1 MEIRP
6 AAPARAFV
14 TPDQRRERRRIDPP
28 RPRPAVP
35 RPEERGRLISRSLR
49 GHVEGGF
56 RPDVEGMRAIAV
68 VAVILYHF
76 DFPLI
81 SGGFVGV
88 DVFFVLSGFLITR
101 LVLGEIVD
109 TGTISL
115 PAFWGRRA
123 RRLLPASAAVVVVTV
138 LISRHV
144 LPPLRLRDLAG
155 DTVGAATF
163 TANFRFAD
171 SFGDY
176 FAGALAKSNP
186 SPLLHFWSLAVEEQF
201 YLCWPPLLLLLARRP
216 RQYRR
221 LVLATVGGVAIVSFL
236 LGIWLTSRN
245 QAAAFY
251 LLPARMGELLAG
263 AALAIVGAG
272 ITAVPAA
279 WRAAAGWAGL
289 AGIALSC
296 LAFSD
301 STPWPGG
308 LVLVPVLATMAVIV
322 GAPVRSV
329 PWSAGRYLSAPTL
342 QWIGRHS
349 YALYLWHWPLKI
361 LAEAHTGPL
370 SWPERV
376 VIIGIAVALSVL
388 SVQVLED
395 PIRHS
400 RWLSA
405 VAPRSLALGAATC
418 VLVLAVGWNL
428 RSAGG
433 ELSSDVEAA
442 APELDIA
449 DTTPSVAAPAATVV
463 VSPDSPTASV
473 TLAEESVP
481 ATEAVTQATLATP
494 DPPSGSLGRLVS
506 STQSLLSGNTGAIP
520 VPSNLTP
527 SLATATKRSRPYDDG
542 CVNVGTNARL
552 QPCAYGATGSERT
565 ILLYGDSHAV
575 QWFDPLEQI
584 ATARGY
590 RLVILI
596 KAGCPAAAVDTGTPN
611 MHYTCPPYRDAAISW
626 IAANEPDLVV
636 VSNSYTQYPADADEW
651 AAGTEETIERLAEAS
666 TNVVVFGDNPA
677 FLVDPPIC
685 LSDHIDDASACAVA
699 REDAVRSDR
708 ISAEVVATRN
718 HEVTFVDTTDWFC
731 TDDVCPPIVGNVLVM
746 RDETHITVPMA
757 LFLQPLVE
765 AAVAPVLS

>member
-1 MEIRP
+1 M
-6 AAPARAFV
+6 
-14 TPDQRRERRRIDPP
+14 
-28 RPRPAVP
+28 
-35 RPEERGRLISRSLR
+35 
-49 GHVEGGF
+49 
-56 RPDVEGMRAIAV
+56 

-76 DFPLI
+76 HFPLI

-101 LVLGEIVD
+101 LVLGELVD

-138 LISRHV
+138 LIASQV
-144 LPPLRLRDLAG
+144 LPPLRLRDLAR

-176 FAGALAKSNP
+176 FGAELAASNP

-221 LVLATVGGVAIVSFL
+221 LVLATVGGVAVVSFL
-236 LGIWLTSRN
+236 LGIWLTSHHH
-245 QAAAFY
+245 AVAFY

-263 AALAIVGAG
+263 AALAIVGSG
-272 ITAVPAA
+272 IAAVPAV
-279 WRAAAGWAGL
+279 WRAAAGWAG
-289 AGIALSC
+289 IAAIAVAC
-296 LAFSD
+296 LAFEDGS
-301 STPWPGG
+301 PAWPGVF
-308 LVLVPVLATMAVIV
+308 VLVPVLATMAVIV

-329 PWSAGRYLSAPTL
+329 PWSAGRYLAAPAL

-370 SWPERV
+370 TWPERI
-376 VIIGIAVALSVL
+376 VIIGISVALSVL

-405 VAPRSLALGAATC
+405 LAPRSLALGAAMC
-418 VLVLAVGWNL
+418 ILVLAVGWNL

-433 ELSSDVEAA
+433 DLSSDVEAA
-442 APELDIA
+442 APELELA
-449 DTTPSVAAPAATVV
+449 AAMETTPAAPSPAATVLIAAE
-463 VSPDSPTASV
+463 PTDTVA
-473 TLAEESVP
+473 ADESVP
-481 ATEAVTQATLATP
+481 ATDAATETTLATP
-494 DPPSGSLGRLVS
+494 DPPSGSLGRLVA
-506 STQSLLSGNTGAIP
+506 STQRLLAGNTGSMP

-527 SLATATKRSRPYDDG
+527 SLSAATKRSRPYDDG

-552 QPCAYGATGSERT
+552 QPCEYGATGSERT

-575 QWFDPLEQI
+575 QWFEPLEQI

-596 KAGCPAAAVDTGTPN
+596 KAGCPTADVDTGTPN

-626 IAANEPDLVV
+626 IASNQPDLVV
-636 VSNSYTQYPADADEW
+636 VSNSYTQYPADAEEW
-651 AAGTEETIERLAEAS
+651 AAGTEATVGRLAEAS
-666 TNVVVFGDNPA
+666 PNVVVFGDNPA
-677 FLVDPPIC
+677 FLEDPPIC
-685 LSDHIDDASACAVA
+685 LSGNIDDASACAVA
-699 REDAVRSDR
+699 REDAVRRDR

-718 HEVTFVDTTDWFC
+718 HDVTFVDTTDWFC
-731 TDDVCPPIVGNVLVM
+731 TDEVCPPIVGNVLVM

-765 AAVAPVLS
+765 AAVGPLLG